1 MKIIVLN
8 ADYNPIHYASF
19 KKGYNLVYKG
29 KAEILISDDSE
40 DILVLTKKKKRPKV
54 IRLHKYVNLPYRR
67 MNLSKH
73 NIFKRDGFI
82 CQYCGSDDKLT
93 LDHVYPK
100 SRGGKNTWKNL
111 VAACSRCNNKKDDK
125 TPKEAGMKLRRRP
138 FIPTLT
144 DLLGFDK
151 EELMRVIMSDSL

>member
-8 ADYNPIHYASF
+8 ADYSPIHYASF

-29 KAEILISDDSE
+29 KAEIIVSDDE

-54 IRLHKYVNLPYRR
+54 IRLTKYVNLPYRR

-73 NIFKRDGFI
+73 NIFKRDGFA
-82 CQYCGSDDKLT
+82 CMYCGDDTNLT
-93 LDHVYPK
+93 LDHVMPK
-100 SRGGKNTWKNL
+100 SRGGENTWKNL
-111 VAACSRCNNKKDDK
+111 VACCSKCNNKKDDR
-125 TPKEAGMKLRRRP
+125 TPKEAGMKLRRKP
-138 FIPTLT
+138 LIPTLT

-151 EELMRVIMSDSL
+151 NELMNEIMNHSL

>member
-1 MKIIVLN
+1 MRIIVLN
-8 ADYNPIHYASF
+8 ADYSPIHYASF

-29 KAEILISDDSE
+29 KAEILVSDDSE

-54 IRLHKYVNLPYRR
+54 IRLNKYVHLPYRR

-73 NIFKRDGFI
+73 NIFKRDGFA
-82 CQYCGSDDKLT
+82 CMYCGSDNKLT
-93 LDHVYPK
+93 LDHVMPK
-100 SRGGKNTWKNL
+100 SRGGKNTWLNL
-111 VAACSRCNNKKDDK
+111 VACCSKCNNRKDDR
-125 TPKEAGMKLRRRP
+125 TPKEAGMKLRRKP

-151 EELMRVIMSDSL
+151 DAMIDEIMNQSL